1 MPPEHPLVISGAVE
15 GPTDETVVRRLVK
28 EAGGSL
34 DRVYGKSGKS
44 NLRQRLAGYN
54 RAARHAPWVVV
65 VDLDHSA
72 DCAPPFCE
80 DWLPQPS
87 NHMRFRVAVRAIEA
101 WLLADHERLATFL
114 SIPAVRVPADPEALD
129 DPKLTMIN
137 LARQSRRR
145 GIREDMVPRPNS
157 GRHVGPAYTSRLI
170 EFVETEWRP
179 EIAAERADSLGRCR
193 MRLKELI
200 DDWIPEA

>member
-101 WLLADHERLATFL
+101 WLLAGHERLATFL

-129 DPKLTMIN
+129 DPKLTMIT

-157 GRHVGPAYTSRLI
+157 GRHVGPAY
-170 EFVETEWRP
+170 
-179 EIAAERADSLGRCR
+179 
-193 MRLKELI
+193 
-200 DDWIPEA
+200 